1 MTVSLTF
8 RSRESITLGEIV
20 ALTKCEPAG
29 AVDLE
34 RRITGTAPLDSA
46 GPSDIAF
53 YDNPRFLDDL
63 KHTSAG
69 ACFVKPTQIAH
80 VPAGI
85 AVLASS
91 KPYLSLVAVTCELFG
106 GALRPAPVFGGRG
119 VDSGAYVH
127 PEARLEDDVTVDPGA
142 VIGPRAEIG
151 SGTVIGANA
160 VIGADVCIGRN
171 CSIGPGASVLH
182 ALIGD
187 RVILHPGARI
197 GQDGFGFAPG
207 AKGLTKVPQ
216 VGRVILQDD
225 VEVGAGTAIDRG
237 VNRDTVVGE
246 ATKIDNL
253 VQIGH
258 NVTIGRH
265 CIIVAQAGISGSVT
279 LGERVQLGGQ
289 AGIADRLTIGDGA
302 RVAAQ
307 SGVKDNIPAGET
319 WYWSPAMPARDAML
333 LLQGFGEIKDKMVA
347 EAETRR
353 AGQAPAAGNG
363 DEQTG

>member
-1 MTVSLTF
+1 MTASSTF

-20 ALTKCEPAG
+20 ALTKCEPVG
-29 AVDLE
+29 AVDLKM
-34 RRITGTAPLDSA
+34 RITGIAPLDSA

-53 YDNPRFLDDL
+53 YDSLRFLDDL
-63 KHTSAG
+63 KRTSAG
-69 ACFVKPTQIAH
+69 ACFVKPTQTAH
-80 VPAGI
+80 VPAGV
-85 AVLASS
+85 AVLATGN
-91 KPYLSLVAVTCELFG
+91 PYLSLVAVTSELFG

-119 VDSGAYVH
+119 VDSGAFVH

-187 RVILHPGARI
+187 RVILHPGTRI
-197 GQDGFGFAPG
+197 GQDGFGFIPG
-207 AKGLTKVPQ
+207 GKGLTKVPQ
-216 VGRVILQDD
+216 VGRVIIQDD
-225 VEVGAGTAIDRG
+225 VEIGAGTAIDRG

-265 CIIVAQAGISGSVT
+265 CIIVAQVGISGSVT

-289 AGIADRLTIGDGA
+289 VGIADNLTIGDGA
-302 RVAAQ
+302 RVAAK

-319 WYWSPAMPARDAML
+319 WYWSPAMRARDAML
-333 LLQGFGEIKDKMVA
+333 LLRGLGELKDKMEV
-347 EAETRR
+347 ELRR
-353 AGQAPAAGNG
+353 GGQDPAAGSG
-363 DEQTG
+363 DEQAG

>member
-1 MTVSLTF
+1 MTVSSPF
-8 RSRESITLGEIV
+8 RSRESLTLGEIV
-20 ALTKCEPAG
+20 ALTKCEPTG

-34 RRITGTAPLDSA
+34 LRISGIAPLDSA
-46 GPSDIAF
+46 SPSDIAF

-63 KHTSAG
+63 KRTSAG
-69 ACFVKPTQIAH
+69 ACFIKPTQVSH
-80 VPAGI
+80 VPAGV
-85 AVLASS
+85 AVLTTS
-91 KPYLSLVAVTCELFG
+91 KPYFSLVTVTRELFG

-119 VDSGAYVH
+119 VDSGAFVH
-127 PEARLEDDVTVDPGA
+127 PEARLEDDVTVDPGV

-187 RVILHPGARI
+187 RVILHPGTRI
-197 GQDGFGFAPG
+197 GQDGFGFIPG

-216 VGRVILQDD
+216 VGRVVIQDD
-225 VEVGAGTAIDRG
+225 VEIGAGTAIDRG

-265 CIIVAQAGISGSVT
+265 CIIVAQVGISGSVT

-289 AGIADRLTIGDGA
+289 VGIADRLTIGDGA
-302 RVAAQ
+302 RVAAK
-307 SGVKDNIPAGET
+307 SGVKYNIPAGET
-319 WYWSPAMPARDAML
+319 WYWSPAMRARDAML
-333 LLQGFGEIKDKMVA
+333 LLRAFDHLKEKM
-347 EAETRR
+347 EAESPRT
-353 AGQAPAAGNG
+353 GQTPATGNG
-363 DEQTG
+363 DEQAG

>member
-1 MTVSLTF
+1 MTVPSTF
-8 RSRESITLGEIV
+8 RSQESLTLGEIM

-34 RRITGTAPLDSA
+34 LRITGIAPLDSA

-53 YDNPRFLDDL
+53 YDSPRFLDDL
-63 KHTSAG
+63 KRTTAG
-69 ACFVKPTQIAH
+69 ACFVKPTQVSH
-80 VPAGI
+80 VPPGV
-85 AVLASS
+85 AVLTSS
-91 KPYLSLVAVTCELFG
+91 KPYISLIAVTCALFG
-106 GALRPAPVFGGRG
+106 GALRPGPVFGGRG
-119 VDSGAYVH
+119 VDSGAFVH

-187 RVILHPGARI
+187 RVILQPGARI
-197 GQDGFGFAPG
+197 GQDGFGFVPG
-207 AKGLTKVPQ
+207 PRGLTKVPQ
-216 VGRVILQDD
+216 VGRVIIQDD
-225 VEVGAGTAIDRG
+225 VEIGAGTAIDRG

-258 NVTIGRH
+258 NVTIGRN
-265 CIIVAQAGISGSVT
+265 CAIVAQVGIAGSVI

-289 AGIADRLTIGDGA
+289 VGIADNLTIGDGA
-302 RVAAQ
+302 RVAAK

-319 WYWSPAMPARDAML
+319 WYWYPAMRARDTML
-333 LLQGFGEIKDKMVA
+333 LLRTIDELIVRA
-347 EAETRR
+347 EAKASK
-353 AGQAPAAGNG
+353 AGQGPAAGSG

>member
-1 MTVSLTF
+1 MTVSPTF
-8 RSRESITLGEIV
+8 RLRDSITLGEIV
-20 ALTKCEPAG
+20 ALTKCEPVG
-29 AVDLE
+29 TVDLA
-34 RRITGTAPLDSA
+34 RGITGIAPLDSA
-46 GPSDIAF
+46 GPADIAF
-53 YDNPRFLDDL
+53 YDSPRFLDDL
-63 KHTSAG
+63 KRTAAG

-80 VPAGI
+80 VPAGV
-85 AVLASS
+85 AVLTCSN
-91 KPYLSLVAVTCELFG
+91 PYLSMVAVTCELFG
-106 GALRPAPVFGGRG
+106 GALRPGPVFGGRG
-119 VDSGAYVH
+119 VDSGAHVH

-171 CSIGPGASVLH
+171 CSIGPGATVLH

-187 RVILHPGARI
+187 RVILHPGTRI
-197 GQDGFGFAPG
+197 GQDGFGFIPG
-207 AKGLTKVPQ
+207 ARGLTKVPQ
-216 VGRVILQDD
+216 VGRVIIQDD

-265 CIIVAQAGISGSVT
+265 CIIVAQVGIAGSAT

-289 AGIADRLTIGDGA
+289 VGVADRLVIGDGA
-302 RVAAQ
+302 RVAAK
-307 SGVKDNIPAGET
+307 SGVVSDIPAGET
-319 WYWSPAMPARDAML
+319 WYWYPAMRARDAML
-333 LLQGFGEIKDKMVA
+333 ILRALDDLKLKK
-347 EAETRR
+347 EAEFKG
-353 AGQAPAAGNG
+353 AGPAPIEGSSN
-363 DEQTG
+363 EQTG